1 MNKGQQWS
9 KVSWASG
16 YTSTDYCSVSA
27 MRGLPDA
34 IPVTDAKEGAQPA
47 PRLSVTQV
55 HERHGE
61 FVWRTLHR
69 MGVRAPHVDDVYQE
83 VFLVVHRRL
92 HTFSGQCA
100 ITTWLFEI
108 CFRVAAG
115 YRRKAHFRREEL
127 VPDWSELET
136 LSSQEPSPERRLVT
150 ARQAK
155 QLERI
160 LDSMPLEYRVVFVM
174 FEIEGLSSEE
184 IAESVGAPLGTVYSR
199 LYRARKRFAQA
210 LTRLGPG
217 QMENKS

>member
-1 MNKGQQWS
+1 
-9 KVSWASG
+9 
-16 YTSTDYCSVSA
+16 

-34 IPVTDAKEGAQPA
+34 IVATDAKQTASAEE
-47 PRLSVTQV
+47 RLSVTQV

-69 MGVRAPHVDDVYQE
+69 MGVRPPHVEDVYQE

-92 HTFSGQCA
+92 RTFTGQSA

-108 CFRVAAG
+108 CFKVAAG

-127 VPDWSELET
+127 VPDWSAMES
-136 LSSQEPSPERRLVT
+136 LSSPAPSPERQLVAT
-150 ARQAK
+150 RQAK

-160 LDSMPLEYRVVFVM
+160 LDALPLEYRVVFVM
-174 FEIEGLSSEE
+174 FELEGLSSEE
-184 IAESVGAPLGTVYSR
+184 IAESLGAPIGTVYSR
-199 LYRARKRFAQA
+199 LYRARKRFARA
-210 LTRLGPG
+210 LARLGPG

>member
-1 MNKGQQWS
+1 M
-9 KVSWASG
+9 
-16 YTSTDYCSVSA
+16 TA
-27 MRGLPDA
+27 MPGVPDA
-34 IPVTDAKEGAQPA
+34 IPRVTDPAKENAEDET
-47 PRLSVTQV
+47 RLSVTQV

-69 MGVRAPHVDDVYQE
+69 MGVRAPHVEDVYQE

-92 HTFSGQCA
+92 RTFTGQSA
-100 ITTWLFEI
+100 ITTWLYEI

-127 VPDWSELET
+127 VPDWAELES
-136 LSSQEPSPERRLVT
+136 LSSHAPSPERQLV
-150 ARQAK
+150 ASRQAK

-160 LDSMPLEYRVVFVM
+160 LDGMPLEYRVVFVM
-174 FEIEGLSSEE
+174 FEIEGMSSEQ

-199 LYRARKRFAQA
+199 LYRARKRFARA
-210 LTRLGPG
+210 LTKLGPG

>member
-1 MNKGQQWS
+1 
-9 KVSWASG
+9 
-16 YTSTDYCSVSA
+16 
-27 MRGLPDA
+27 
-34 IPVTDAKEGAQPA
+34 
-47 PRLSVTQV
+47 VTQV

-61 FVWRTLHR
+61 FIWRTLHR
-69 MGVRAPHVDDVYQE
+69 MGIREPHIEDVYQE

-92 HTFSGQCA
+92 HGFSGQCA
-100 ITTWLFEI
+100 ITTWLYEI

-127 VPDWSELET
+127 VSDWAELDV
-136 LSSQEPSPERRLVT
+136 SDPRSASPERRLVA

-160 LDSMPLEYRVVFVM
+160 LDEMPLEYRVVFVM
-174 FEIEGLSSEE
+174 FEIEGMSSEQ

-199 LYRARKRFAQA
+199 LYRARKRFAKA
-210 LTRLGPG
+210 LARLGSG

>member
-1 MNKGQQWS
+1 
-9 KVSWASG
+9 
-16 YTSTDYCSVSA
+16 
-27 MRGLPDA
+27 MRGVPDA
-34 IPVTDAKEGAQPA
+34 SLTEPAHDADDETA
-47 PRLSVTQV
+47 LSVTQV

-61 FVWRTLHR
+61 FVWRCLHR
-69 MGVRAPHVDDVYQE
+69 MGVREPHVEDVYQE

-92 HTFSGQCA
+92 RGFNGQCA
-100 ITTWLFEI
+100 ITTWLYEI

-127 VPDWSELET
+127 VSDWSELDLAT
-136 LSSQEPSPERRLVT
+136 ASSASPERQLLA

-160 LDSMPLEYRVVFVM
+160 LDELPLEYRVVFVM
-174 FEIEGLSSEE
+174 FELEGMSSEQ

-199 LYRARKRFAQA
+199 LYRARKRFARA
-210 LTRLGPG
+210 LSRLGAA